1 MGHVDAG
8 KTKLLDCIRGT
19 NVQENEAGGITQ
31 QIGATYFLAEK
42 LKDRTRELKPDAK
55 LKVPGLLII
64 DTLGHESFINL
75 HSRGS
80 GLCDIAILVVDVM
93 DGVKPQTVE
102 SLTLLKMWKTS
113 FIVASNKVTWSA
125 FYLSTF
131 VKAKNQQCKDEIEFN
146 RRLTEEQGWNSDLYY
161 KIKNNDMG
169 EAISIVPRSA
179 MRTSKADFY
188 SQGIPDMLLLLC
200 RLLEVKVNDDD
211 KTTIDV
217 VLIVVHGMQ
226 RPIVTTIRALSTP
239 HPMKE
244 LRVKVKLSFD
254 NSFTHNHVAHDV
266 VIFATKLNQNML
278 FKKTAKQEGNS
289 CKEKDIVIV
298 EDNALTVHETM
309 LKVFLT
315 YLKLHNYISWCLL
328 LN

>member
-113 FIVASNKVTWSA
+113 FIVASNK
-125 FYLSTF
+125 
-131 VKAKNQQCKDEIEFN
+131 
-146 RRLTEEQGWNSDLYY
+146 EQGWNSDLYY

-179 MRTSKADFY
+179 MR
-188 SQGIPDMLLLLC
+188 
-200 RLLEVKVNDDD
+200 LLEVKVNDDD

-217 VLIVVHGMQ
+217 VLVNGM
-226 RPIVTTIRALSTP
+226 L
-239 HPMKE
+239 H
-244 LRVKVKLSFD
+244 
-254 NSFTHNHVAHDV
+254 
-266 VIFATKLNQNML
+266 
-278 FKKTAKQEGNS
+278 EG
-289 CKEKDIVIV
+289 D
-298 EDNALTVHETM
+298 
-309 LKVFLT
+309 
-315 YLKLHNYISWCLL
+315 
-328 LN
+328 

>member
-1 MGHVDAG
+1 MMGHVDAG

-113 FIVASNKVTWSA
+113 FIVASNK
-125 FYLSTF
+125 
-131 VKAKNQQCKDEIEFN
+131 AKNQQCKDEIEFN
-146 RRLTEEQGWNSDLYY
+146 WRLTEIIGNFKEQGLNSDLYY
-161 KIKNNDMG
+161 KIKNNDKG

-179 MRTSKADFY
+179 M
-188 SQGIPDMLLLLC
+188 

-217 VLIVVHGMQ
+217 VLVNGMLHEDRDCELELEKPLDFKEAEIVKPGDEVKELGDAANLENDTVF
-226 RPIVTTIRALSTP
+226 RPIIGVC
-239 HPMKE
+239 K
-244 LRVKVKLSFD
+244 
-254 NSFTHNHVAHDV
+254 
-266 VIFATKLNQNML
+266 
-278 FKKTAKQEGNS
+278 KKTAKQEGNS

-309 LKVFLT
+309 LKVDLT
-315 YLKLHNYISWCLL
+315 TYVEKHEFCFDPVLEQVVDEVID
-328 LN
+328 

>member
-1 MGHVDAG
+1 MMGHVDAG

-113 FIVASNKVTWSA
+113 FIVASNKIIGN
-125 FYLSTF
+125 F
-131 VKAKNQQCKDEIEFN
+131 K
-146 RRLTEEQGWNSDLYY
+146 EQGLNSDLYY
-161 KIKNNDMG
+161 KIKNNDKG

-179 MRTSKADFY
+179 MRTFKVDFD

-217 VLIVVHGMQ
+217 VSIVVHGMQ

-278 FKKTAKQEGNS
+278 FFKLEADQSLIKSDQSLIKSDQSLHSQDSSEFTRGKSSEA
-289 CKEKDIVIV
+289 DILQGRIEA
-298 EDNALTVHETM
+298 EDEFIGPNKWYQSQL
-309 LKVFLT
+309 
-315 YLKLHNYISWCLL
+315 C
-328 LN
+328 